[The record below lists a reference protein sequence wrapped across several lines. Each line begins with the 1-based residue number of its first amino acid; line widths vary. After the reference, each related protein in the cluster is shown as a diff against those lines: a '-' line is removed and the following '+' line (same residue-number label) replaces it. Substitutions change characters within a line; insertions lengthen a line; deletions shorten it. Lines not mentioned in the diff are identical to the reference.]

1 MKINYSGGLN
11 VGVIVLVFIAVVL
24 GWFVIS
30 YNSIVGSQKTVD
42 AAWADIEAQLQRRL
56 DLIPNLVNTVK
67 AYATHERQ
75 TLVAV
80 TEARA
85 KMKQM
90 LKGKDVSP
98 KELMQAKVALD
109 GDISRLFALMERYPD
124 LKANQNF
131 LALQDQLEGTENRI
145 AVARERYNY
154 AVREYNRNLVV
165 FPNIIL
171 AKALGFKP
179 RQFFEAEKKADKP
192 AQVKF

>member
-67 AYATHERQ
+67 AYATHEMQ
-75 TLVAV
+75 TLVAI